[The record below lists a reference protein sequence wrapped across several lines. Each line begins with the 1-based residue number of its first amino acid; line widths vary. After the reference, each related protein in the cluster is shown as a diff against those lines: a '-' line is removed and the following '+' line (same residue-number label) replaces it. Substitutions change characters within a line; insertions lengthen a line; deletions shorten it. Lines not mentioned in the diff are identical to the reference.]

1 MVFNGTSMGG
11 ARSPAPIGLRA
22 PPASPMLH
30 PLSAAMPLVVEALVQ
45 SYPSWTD
52 EHGTNV
58 DQLAAIAVAALY
70 EQGLLVA
77 PEPAAEPI
85 RPSATQS

>member
-22 PPASPMLH
+22 PPMLH

-85 RPSATQS
+85 RPGATRS